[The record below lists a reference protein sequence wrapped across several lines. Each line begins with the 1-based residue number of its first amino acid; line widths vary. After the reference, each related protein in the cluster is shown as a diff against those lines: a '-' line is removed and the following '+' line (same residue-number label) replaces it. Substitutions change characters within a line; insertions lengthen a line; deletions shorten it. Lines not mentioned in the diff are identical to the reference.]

1 MRVRPYYLYQCDL
14 VEGAGHFRTSVS
26 KGIEIIEGLRGHTS
40 GYAVPT
46 YVVDAPGGGGK
57 IPVMPNYLISMAP
70 GKVVLRNYEGYI
82 TSYTEPLDYDPL
94 EIRHLESQIPRRVE
108 AGQEGVINLLEG
120 RQLAIRP
127 AGFDSTHARGG
138 AMHRLRDRED
148 KWQPFM
154 VGETVDSTIENGQ
167 AAIVGPA
174 QDGEAG

>member
-1 MRVRPYYLYQCDL
+1 
-14 VEGAGHFRTSVS
+14 
-26 KGIEIIEGLRGHTS
+26 
-40 GYAVPT
+40 
-46 YVVDAPGGGGK
+46 
-57 IPVMPNYLISMAP
+57 MPNYLISMAP

-154 VGETVDSTIENGQ
+154 VGETVDGTIENAQ
-167 AAIVGPA
+167 TAIAGPA
-174 QDGEAG
+174 QDGESS